1 MECPVCHY
9 KNIPSGTKE
18 CPNCH
23 SDLEAFHLI
32 SDLEK
37 TCKKRRIINLILG
50 ITAAFLLGL
59 WIGTYFYMLNKS
71 KNITDNVVEA
81 EFRIEQ
87 LTTEKQNLLNENEN
101 LLGQIK
107 QLQTTVAERKPEPRV
122 IHHTIKWGET
132 LFSIAMK
139 YYGDGHIYGKIACD
153 NNITDPDLIIEG
165 RMLYIYVCR

>member
-71 KNITDNVVEA
+71 KNIMDNAAQSEI
-81 EFRIEQ
+81 RIEQ
-87 LTTEKQNLLNENEN
+87 LITEKQNLGDENET
-101 LLGQIK
+101 LLEQRK
-107 QLQTTVAERKPEPRV
+107 KLQ
-122 IHHTIKWGET
+122 
-132 LFSIAMK
+132 
-139 YYGDGHIYGKIACD
+139 
-153 NNITDPDLIIEG
+153 
-165 RMLYIYVCR
+165 